1 MKALEDPSGSSPI
14 ADDLVLHSDGP
25 DAIPVM
31 RVIQVI
37 NAGGAYPQLLD
48 LFVNMHKSYICAV
61 NLAHARPMATD
72 SIALHGSPFRV
83 LLPDAPCEHLGVGMT
98 VLGDFHAE
106 KVHVREEMNLR
117 IDSLLSDLILTLS
130 MKEYALKTGIVSVL
144 QYSAGLVPWSLNELL
159 EINAMLSSAY
169 TRFWWRRKSAR
180 GMDASPIL
188 LSNTDGCRDCPSA
201 IEKWTQEVLTL
212 YNQCLFLTGEVARV
226 MRHHLYQ
233 MAALPCLN
241 YSK

>member
-83 LLPDAPCEHLGVGMT
+83 LLPDAPYEHLGVHMT
-98 VLGDFHAE
+98 VPGDFHAE
-106 KVHVREEMNLR
+106 KVHLREEMNR
-117 IDSLLSDLILTLS
+117 RVDSLLSNLILTPS
-130 MKEYALKTGIVSVL
+130 MKEYACKSSLVCVFRSNKHMVCVFRSSTR
-144 QYSAGLVPWSLNELL
+144 LVPWSQNKRL
-159 EINAMLSSAY
+159 EINTM
-169 TRFWWRRKSAR
+169 W
-180 GMDASPIL
+180 
-188 LSNTDGCRDCPSA
+188 SNP
-201 IEKWTQEVLTL
+201 Q
-212 YNQCLFLTGEVARV
+212 QCV
-226 MRHHLYQ
+226 Y
-233 MAALPCLN
+233 
-241 YSK
+241 